1 MVKQPK
7 VVIAPDSFK
16 GSLTARQVCEA
27 AEEGL
32 RRAWPEAQVVSV
44 PMADGGEGTVQSLVD
59 ATAGRIVNIDVT
71 GPLGEPV
78 AAFFGVLGDGVTAV
92 IEMAAASGLPL
103 VPRGLRNPLRATTR
117 GTGEL
122 IASALDMG
130 CRKFIIGIGG
140 SATNDGGA
148 GMAQALGV
156 RLLDAHD
163 AEIGPGGAELARL
176 ARIDASGLDARASQS
191 EFVVACDVD
200 NPLTG
205 PRGASAVYGP
215 QKGATPEMVGML
227 DDALKNLASV
237 IRRDLDVDVD
247 GIPGAGAAGGLGAGL
262 MAFLGASL
270 RRGID
275 IVVETVGLREQMK
288 GATLV
293 ITGEGRTDFQT
304 LFGKTP
310 MGVANVAKSLGIPV
324 VVISGAIADD
334 AGGLYA
340 HGIDALMSIAK
351 GPCTIDEAIAGAGPL
366 MADAAE
372 TAARLVA
379 VGLGAGG
386 PLGGLSN
393 ADRRSN

>member
-1 MVKQPK
+1 
-7 VVIAPDSFK
+7 
-16 GSLTARQVCEA
+16 
-27 AEEGL
+27 
-32 RRAWPEAQVVSV
+32 
-44 PMADGGEGTVQSLVD
+44 MADGGEGTVQSLVD
-59 ATAGRIVNIDVT
+59 ATSGRIVNIDVT

-122 IASALDMG
+122 IVSALDMG

-176 ARIDASGLDARASQS
+176 ARIDASGLDTRASQS

-372 TAARLVA
+372 TAARLIA

-393 ADRRSN
+393 ADRRSNYPSSGACRETRSHSRHRRD

>member
-1 MVKQPK
+1 V
-7 VVIAPDSFK
+7 
-16 GSLTARQVCEA
+16 
-27 AEEGL
+27 
-32 RRAWPEAQVVSV
+32 
-44 PMADGGEGTVQSLVD
+44 
-59 ATAGRIVNIDVT
+59 
-71 GPLGEPV
+71 
-78 AAFFGVLGDGVTAV
+78 
-92 IEMAAASGLPL
+92 
-103 VPRGLRNPLRATTR
+103 
-117 GTGEL
+117 
-122 IASALDMG
+122 SALDMG

-310 MGVANVAKSLGIPV
+310 MGVANVAKSLGTPV

-372 TAARLVA
+372 TAARLIA

>member
-1 MVKQPK
+1 
-7 VVIAPDSFK
+7 
-16 GSLTARQVCEA
+16 
-27 AEEGL
+27 
-32 RRAWPEAQVVSV
+32 
-44 PMADGGEGTVQSLVD
+44 
-59 ATAGRIVNIDVT
+59 
-71 GPLGEPV
+71 
-78 AAFFGVLGDGVTAV
+78 
-92 IEMAAASGLPL
+92 
-103 VPRGLRNPLRATTR
+103 
-117 GTGEL
+117 
-122 IASALDMG
+122 ALDMG